1 MIGGVG
7 RAMNDRGGRCLWCSG
22 LCIALAGSVLL
33 AWLLVGSGGHGAR
46 PGGALTGSSG
56 LLLLLLVSASFLSAV
71 CALLVENRTLR
82 GRLDEARGRTAALH
96 EMLGVAREELRAG
109 ESALAA
115 ANGLLRTMATTDTL
129 TGLPNRTAVIVALD
143 RELERAH
150 RYSRSC
156 ALLLLDLDHFQGF
169 NDTHGRQVG
178 DVALREFAAVVR
190 SSLRGADMLGHWGDK
205 ELIALLP
212 ETEPAEALAAAENL
226 RRAVAAYLLAAGG
239 GTRLTCSVGVAAYPR
254 DGVDRDALVEAA
266 ARAMRAAKRL
276 GRNQARVANEPAIDA
291 LGGYASAG
299 DEAALAGTVEALAT
313 LVEAR
318 DHYAARHAQDVAA
331 LTLRLALV
339 SGCVAADARRIAVAA
354 RLHDVGKVVVPDAVL
369 QKQGPLSEREWALMR
384 THPTVGA
391 DVVGRAP
398 ALRALAPL
406 IRAHHEQWNGGGYPR
421 GLAGEDIP
429 LGARIIAVANA
440 YGAMTT
446 DRPYRQ
452 AMPPAWALAELER
465 RAGTSF
471 DPAVVAALERILNAD
486 PTLTG
491 GTGVA

>member
-1 MIGGVG
+1 
-7 RAMNDRGGRCLWCSG
+7 MNDRGGRWLWG
-22 LCIALAGSVLL
+22 GALCVALTGGVLL
-33 AWLLVGSGGHGAR
+33 AWLLVGPSGRVAA
-46 PGGALTGSSG
+46 PGDVLNQGSG
-56 LLLLLLVSASFLSAV
+56 LLLLLLVSASFLIAA
-71 CALLVENRTLR
+71 CTLFVENRILR
-82 GRLDEARGRTAALH
+82 GRLDEARGQTAALH
-96 EMLGVAREELRAG
+96 EALSAAREEMRAG
-109 ESALAA
+109 ESALAT
-115 ANGLLRTMATTDTL
+115 ANGLLRTMATTDVL
-129 TGLPNRTAVIVALD
+129 TGLPNHTAVAVALD

-156 ALLLLDLDHFQGF
+156 ALLLLDIDHFQGF

-190 SSLRGADMLGHWGDK
+190 SSLRGVDTLGHWGDK

-226 RRAVAAYLLAAGG
+226 RRAVAAYLFAAGG

-266 ARAMRAAKRL
+266 ERALRVAKRL

-291 LGGYASAG
+291 LGGYASAH
-299 DEAALAGTVEALAT
+299 DEAALTGTVEALAA

-318 DHYAARHAQDVAA
+318 DHYAARHAQDVSA
-331 LTLRLALV
+331 LALRLALV

-369 QKQGPLSEREWALMR
+369 QKPAPLSEGEWALIR
-384 THPTVGA
+384 THPDVGA

-406 IRAHHEQWNGGGYPR
+406 IRAHHEHWDGSGYPR

-429 LGARIIAVANA
+429 LGARIIAVSNA

-452 AMPPAWALAELER
+452 AMSPARALDELER

-471 DPAVVAALERILNAD
+471 DPAVVTALERVLNAD
-486 PTLTG
+486 PTLTD

>member
-1 MIGGVG
+1 VVDRKVG
-7 RAMNDRGGRCLWCSG
+7 RWLWSG
-22 LCIALAGSVLL
+22 ALFVALASGIFL
-33 AWLLVGSGGHGAR
+33 AWLLVGPGGQAARSGGAA
-46 PGGALTGSSG
+46 PLVSG
-56 LLLLLLVSASFLSAV
+56 LLLLLLMSVSFLSAV
-71 CALLVENRTLR
+71 FTLLVENKTLR
-82 GRLDEARGRTAALH
+82 GHLNEARGRTAALH
-96 EMLGVAREELRAG
+96 DTLRAAREEARAG

-115 ANGLLRTMATTDTL
+115 ANGRLRTMATTDLL
-129 TGLPNRTAVIVALD
+129 TGLPNRTAVVVALD

-169 NDTHGRQVG
+169 NNAHGRQVG

-190 SSLRGADMLGHWGDK
+190 SSLRGVDTLGRWGDQ
-205 ELIALLP
+205 EFVALLP

-226 RRAVAAYLLAAGG
+226 RHAVAAYLFAAGG
-239 GTRLTCSVGVAAYPR
+239 GTRLTCSVGVAAYAQ
-254 DGVDRDALVEAA
+254 DGVDRAALVEAA
-266 ARAMRAAKRL
+266 ERAVRAAKRL
-276 GRNQARVANEPAIDA
+276 GRNQARAAHEPAVDA
-291 LGGYASAG
+291 LGGYGGAR
-299 DEAALAGTVEALAT
+299 DEAALAGTVEALSA

-354 RLHDVGKVVVPDAVL
+354 RLHDVGKVMVPDAVL
-369 QKQGPLSEREWALMR
+369 QKPAALSDQEWALMR
-384 THPTVGA
+384 THPDVGA
-391 DVVGRAP
+391 DVVSRAP

-406 IRAHHEQWNGGGYPR
+406 IRAHHEHWDGGGYPR

-452 AMPPAWALAELER
+452 ALSPARALAELER

-471 DPAVVAALERILNAD
+471 DPAVVTALERVLNAD
-486 PTLTG
+486 PTLTD